1 MFQLQPI
8 CKNIEILGFN
18 SIYYFEFG
26 KNFSHSPE
34 AHEFWEMVYVDNG
47 EIIAITDGV
56 GIPLIQGQVIFH
68 KPGEIHA
75 HVSDNV
81 NANNMLVI
89 SFTANSD
96 AMSYFANKTF
106 TLDKTTK
113 TLLSLFLDEAQTA
126 LSPLPNSFSNRSDLD
141 FSGAPFGSTQL
152 LQCYFTEFLI
162 KLFRE
167 GLGNKI
173 KYSEESRLIAG
184 NSMTQLI
191 KDYLCE
197 NIYEDITLTSL
208 CEHFRLGKSQ
218 LTKIFKDS
226 SDSTPMD
233 YLHNARIK
241 EAKKLLRTSAYSVSE
256 IADMFK
262 YSNVHNFSRAFKKAT
277 GFSPMAYIKSIR

>member
-1 MFQLQPI
+1 MFKLQPI
-8 CKNIEILGFN
+8 SKNIEILGFN

-34 AHEFWEMVYVDNG
+34 SHGFWEMVYVDNG

-56 GIPLIQGQVIFH
+56 GIPLCQGQVIFH

-81 NANNMLVI
+81 NSNNMLVI
-89 SFTANSD
+89 SFTTNSD
-96 AMSYFANKTF
+96 AMGYFANKTF
-106 TLDKTTK
+106 TLDKTAK
-113 TLLSLFLDEAQTA
+113 ILLSLFLDEAQTA
-126 LSPLPNSFSNRSDLD
+126 LSPLPNSFTNRSDLD
-141 FSGAPFGSTQL
+141 FSKAPFGSTQL

-162 KLFRE
+162 KLFRQ

-173 KYSEESRLIAG
+173 RYSEESRLIAG

-191 KDYLCE
+191 KDYLNE
-197 NIYEDITLTSL
+197 NLYEEISLSSL

-226 SDSTPMD
+226 SNSTPMD

-241 EAKKLLRTSAYSVSE
+241 EAKKLLRSGTNSVSE
-256 IADMFK
+256 IADMFG